1 MIIIPA
7 FSRGF
12 VLVKFGIDFSLKW
25 IRVLTCMAKKIA
37 IANQKGGVGKTT
49 TAINLSAALAMRATN
64 EARKERVLLVDID
77 PQAHATLGL
86 GIDKN
91 SFKVTSYDALIDAAK
106 TKEAVCPDVFPNLDL
121 LPSNIS
127 LVGGEIEFVDLPQ
140 RESRL
145 SLALNTIET
154 NYSFVVIDCP
164 PALGILTLNGLV
176 AADCV
181 LIPVQCEYYSL
192 EGLSRLLETI
202 QMLQQGL
209 NPNLKI
215 EGVLLTMFSTRLTL
229 ARQVLEE
236 VKNFFQ
242 GRVFNSV
249 IPRSVRLA
257 EAPSFGKTIFQ
268 YDITSAGAQAYLALA
283 SEILSSNE
291 PTIEPPPALISTGI
305 EGGNQS

>member
-1 MIIIPA
+1 
-7 FSRGF
+7 
-12 VLVKFGIDFSLKW
+12 
-25 IRVLTCMAKKIA
+25 MARKIA

-49 TAINLSAALAMRATN
+49 TAINLSAALAMRKTD
-64 EARKERVLLVDID
+64 EAHQERVLLVDID

-91 SFKVTSYDALIDAAK
+91 RLAVTTYDALIDATK
-106 TKEAVCPDVFPNLDL
+106 TKEGIISDVFPRLDL

-127 LVGGEIEFVDLPQ
+127 LVGSEVEFVDLPQ

-145 SLALNTIET
+145 RLALNTVEAD
-154 NYSFVVIDCP
+154 YSFIIIDCP

-176 AADCV
+176 AADSV

-202 QMLQQGL
+202 NMLKRGL
-209 NPNLKI
+209 NPNLEI

-236 VKNFFQ
+236 VKNFFK

-283 SEILSSNE
+283 SEILSSVE
-291 PTIEPPPALISTGI
+291 PPALISSDI
-305 EGGNQS
+305 KEGSAL

>member
-1 MIIIPA
+1 
-7 FSRGF
+7 
-12 VLVKFGIDFSLKW
+12 
-25 IRVLTCMAKKIA
+25 MAKKIA

-49 TAINLSAALAMRATN
+49 TAINLSAALAMRSNN
-64 EARKERVLLVDID
+64 EERKERVLLVDID

-91 SFKVTSYDALIDAAK
+91 NLNVTSYDALIDATK
-106 TKEAVCPDVFPNLDL
+106 TKEAIYSDIFPYLDL

-127 LVGGEIEFVDLPQ
+127 LVGGEVEFIDLPQ

-145 SLALNTIET
+145 SLALNPIEAD
-154 NYSFVVIDCP
+154 YSFIIIDCP

-176 AADCV
+176 AADSV

-202 QMLQQGL
+202 KMLQTGL

-283 SEILSSNE
+283 SEILSSVE
-291 PTIEPPPALISTGI
+291 STAAPPPALITTET
-305 EGGNQS
+305 EGGNQL

>member
-1 MIIIPA
+1 
-7 FSRGF
+7 
-12 VLVKFGIDFSLKW
+12 
-25 IRVLTCMAKKIA
+25 MAKKIA

-49 TAINLSAALAMRATN
+49 TAINLSAALAMRAN
-64 EARKERVLLVDID
+64 SEDRKERVLLVDID

-91 SFKVTSYDALIDAAK
+91 SLKVTSYDALIDAAK
-106 TKEAVCPDVFPNLDL
+106 TKEAICPDIFPYLDL

-127 LVGGEIEFVDLPQ
+127 LVGGEVEFVDLPQ

-145 SLALNTIET
+145 SLALNTIEG
-154 NYSFVVIDCP
+154 NYSFIVIDCP

-176 AADCV
+176 AADSV

-202 QMLQQGL
+202 QMLQHGS

-236 VKNFFQ
+236 VRNFFK
-242 GRVFNSV
+242 GRVFNSI

-283 SEILSSNE
+283 SEILSTTE
-291 PTIEPPPALISTGI
+291 PTEAPPPALIINETQGGI
-305 EGGNQS
+305 QP

>member
-1 MIIIPA
+1 
-7 FSRGF
+7 
-12 VLVKFGIDFSLKW
+12 
-25 IRVLTCMAKKIA
+25 MAKKIA

-49 TAINLSAALAMRATN
+49 TAINLSAALAMRSNN
-64 EARKERVLLVDID
+64 EERKERVLLVDID

-91 SFKVTSYDALIDAAK
+91 NLNVTSYDALIDAAK
-106 TKEAVCPDVFPNLDL
+106 TKEAIYSEVFPYLDV

-127 LVGGEIEFVDLPQ
+127 LVGGEVEFIDLPQ

-145 SLALNTIET
+145 SLALNPIEAD
-154 NYSFVVIDCP
+154 YSFIIIDCP

-176 AADCV
+176 AADSV

-202 QMLQQGL
+202 KMLQTGL

-257 EAPSFGKTIFQ
+257 EAPSFAKTIFQ

-283 SEILSSNE
+283 SEILSSVE
-291 PTIEPPPALISTGI
+291 LTAAPPPALITTET
-305 EGGNQS
+305 EGGNHL

>member
-1 MIIIPA
+1 
-7 FSRGF
+7 
-12 VLVKFGIDFSLKW
+12 
-25 IRVLTCMAKKIA
+25 MAKKIA

-49 TAINLSAALAMRATN
+49 TAINLSAALAMRSNN
-64 EARKERVLLVDID
+64 EERKERVLLVDID

-91 SFKVTSYDALIDAAK
+91 NLNVTSYDALIDASK
-106 TKEAVCPDVFPNLDL
+106 TKEAIYSEVFPYLDI

-127 LVGGEIEFVDLPQ
+127 LVGGEVEFIDLPQ

-145 SLALNTIET
+145 SLAINSIEAD
-154 NYSFVVIDCP
+154 YSFIIIDCP

-176 AADCV
+176 AADSV

-202 QMLQQGL
+202 KMLQTGL

-283 SEILSSNE
+283 SEILSLVES
-291 PTIEPPPALISTGI
+291 TSAPPPALITTET
-305 EGGNQS
+305 EGGNQL

>member
-1 MIIIPA
+1 
-7 FSRGF
+7 
-12 VLVKFGIDFSLKW
+12 
-25 IRVLTCMAKKIA
+25 MAKKIA

-49 TAINLSAALAMRATN
+49 TAINLSAALAMRLTN
-64 EARKERVLLVDID
+64 QERKGRVLLVDID
-77 PQAHATLGL
+77 PQAHASLGM

-91 SFKVTSYDALIDAAK
+91 NLTTTIYDALLDANK
-106 TKEAVCPDVFPNLDL
+106 TKPAICLEVFPSLDL

-127 LVGGEIEFVDLPQ
+127 LVGGEVEFVDLPQ
-140 RESRL
+140 REIRL

-154 NYSFVVIDCP
+154 DYSYIIIDCP
-164 PALGILTLNGLV
+164 PALGILTVNGLV
-176 AADCV
+176 AADSV

-202 QMLQQGL
+202 NLLRNGF
-209 NPNLKI
+209 NPNLEI

-229 ARQVLEE
+229 ARQVVEE
-236 VKNFFQ
+236 VRNFFK

-268 YDITSAGAQAYLALA
+268 YDVNSAGAQAYSALA
-283 SEILSSNE
+283 SEILSATDE
-291 PTIEPPPALISTGI
+291 KISLSQPVFSGSETT
-305 EGGNQS
+305 EGSE

>member
-1 MIIIPA
+1 
-7 FSRGF
+7 
-12 VLVKFGIDFSLKW
+12 
-25 IRVLTCMAKKIA
+25 MAKKIA

-49 TAINLSAALAMRATN
+49 TAINLSAALAMRANN
-64 EARKERVLLVDID
+64 EERKERVLLVDID

-86 GIDKN
+86 GLDKN
-91 SFKVTSYDALIDAAK
+91 NLEVTSYDALIDASK
-106 TKEAVCPDVFPNLDL
+106 TKEAICPDIFPNLDL

-127 LVGGEIEFVDLPQ
+127 LVGGEVEFVDLPQ
-140 RESRL
+140 REHRL
-145 SLALNTIET
+145 SLALNTVET
-154 NYSFVVIDCP
+154 DYSFIVVDCP

-176 AADCV
+176 AADSV

-202 QMLQQGL
+202 QMLQNGS
-209 NPNLKI
+209 NTNLKI

-236 VKNFFQ
+236 VRNFFK
-242 GRVFNSV
+242 GRVFNSI

-283 SEILSSNE
+283 SEILSKTE
-291 PTIEPPPALISTGI
+291 PAAAPPPALIST
-305 EGGNQS
+305 ETQGGTQP

>member
-1 MIIIPA
+1 
-7 FSRGF
+7 
-12 VLVKFGIDFSLKW
+12 
-25 IRVLTCMAKKIA
+25 MAKKIA

-49 TAINLSAALAMRATN
+49 TAINLSAALAMRSNN
-64 EARKERVLLVDID
+64 EERKERVLLVDID

-91 SFKVTSYDALIDAAK
+91 NLNVTSYDALIDAAK
-106 TKEAVCPDVFPNLDL
+106 AKEAIAPDIFPYLDL

-127 LVGGEIEFVDLPQ
+127 LVGSEVEFVDLPQ

-145 SLALNTIET
+145 SLALNTIEAE
-154 NYSFVVIDCP
+154 YSYIVIDCP

-176 AADCV
+176 AADSV

-202 QMLQQGL
+202 KMLQSGL

-283 SEILSSNE
+283 SEILSLDE
-291 PTIEPPPALISTGI
+291 PSSSPSALILTGTE
-305 EGGNQS
+305 EGSHS

>member
-1 MIIIPA
+1 
-7 FSRGF
+7 
-12 VLVKFGIDFSLKW
+12 
-25 IRVLTCMAKKIA
+25 MAKKIA

-49 TAINLSAALAMRATN
+49 TAINLSAALAMRQTN
-64 EARKERVLLVDID
+64 EMSQERVLLVDID

-91 SFKVTSYDALIDAAK
+91 RLTVTAYDALIDAEK
-106 TKEAVCPDVFPNLDL
+106 TKAAILSDVFPNLDL

-127 LVGGEIEFVDLPQ
+127 LVGSEVEFVDLPQ

-145 SLALNTIET
+145 RLALNTIEQ
-154 NYSFVVIDCP
+154 NYTFIIIDCP

-176 AADCV
+176 AANSV

-192 EGLSRLLETI
+192 EGLSRLLDTI
-202 QMLQQGL
+202 KMLQGSL

-236 VKNFFQ
+236 VKRFFQ

-283 SEILSSNE
+283 SEILSSVE
-291 PTIEPPPALISTGI
+291 SAEALIGK
-305 EGGNQS
+305 

>member
-1 MIIIPA
+1 
-7 FSRGF
+7 
-12 VLVKFGIDFSLKW
+12 
-25 IRVLTCMAKKIA
+25 MAKKIA

-49 TAINLSAALAMRATN
+49 TAINLSAALAMRQTN
-64 EARKERVLLVDID
+64 ESSQERVLLVDID

-91 SFKVTSYDALIDAAK
+91 SLTITAYDALIDAEK
-106 TKEAVCPDVFPNLDL
+106 TKDAIIPDVFPNLDL

-127 LVGGEIEFVDLPQ
+127 LVGSEVEFVSIPQ

-154 NYSFVVIDCP
+154 NYSFIIIDCP

-176 AADCV
+176 AANSV
-181 LIPVQCEYYSL
+181 IIPVQCEYYSL
-192 EGLSRLLETI
+192 EGLSRLLDTI
-202 QMLQQGL
+202 KMLQSNL

-215 EGVLLTMFSTRLTL
+215 EGVLLTMFSARLTL
-229 ARQVLEE
+229 ARAVLQE
-236 VKNFFQ
+236 VKKFFQ

-283 SEILSSNE
+283 SEILSSVE
-291 PTIEPPPALISTGI
+291 STEVLIETGSK
-305 EGGNQS
+305 GGEF

>member
-1 MIIIPA
+1 
-7 FSRGF
+7 
-12 VLVKFGIDFSLKW
+12 
-25 IRVLTCMAKKIA
+25 MAKKIA

-49 TAINLSAALAMRATN
+49 TAINLSAALAMRSNN
-64 EARKERVLLVDID
+64 EERKERVLLVDID

-91 SFKVTSYDALIDAAK
+91 NLNVTSYDALIDAAK
-106 TKEAVCPDVFPNLDL
+106 TKEAIYSEVFPYLDV

-127 LVGGEIEFVDLPQ
+127 LVGGEVEFIDLPQ

-145 SLALNTIET
+145 SLALNPIEAD
-154 NYSFVVIDCP
+154 YSFIIIDCP

-176 AADCV
+176 AADSV

-202 QMLQQGL
+202 KMLQTGL
-209 NPNLKI
+209 NPNLNI

-257 EAPSFGKTIFQ
+257 EAPSFAKTIFQ

-283 SEILSSNE
+283 SEILSSVE
-291 PTIEPPPALISTGI
+291 LTAAPPPALITTET
-305 EGGNQS
+305 EGGNHL

>member
-1 MIIIPA
+1 
-7 FSRGF
+7 
-12 VLVKFGIDFSLKW
+12 
-25 IRVLTCMAKKIA
+25 MAKKIA

-49 TAINLSAALAMRATN
+49 TAINLSAALAMRASN
-64 EARKERVLLVDID
+64 EERKERVLLVDID

-91 SFKVTSYDALIDAAK
+91 NLKVTSYEALIDAAK
-106 TKEAVCPDVFPNLDL
+106 TKEAIYPDVFPHLDL

-127 LVGGEIEFVDLPQ
+127 LVGGEVEFVDLPR

-145 SLALNTIET
+145 SLALNTIDT

-176 AADCV
+176 AADSV

-283 SEILSSNE
+283 SEILSSNDQAFA
-291 PTIEPPPALISTGI
+291 PPPALIGTST
-305 EGGNQS
+305 EGGSQL

>member
-1 MIIIPA
+1 
-7 FSRGF
+7 
-12 VLVKFGIDFSLKW
+12 
-25 IRVLTCMAKKIA
+25 MAKKIA

-49 TAINLSAALAMRATN
+49 TAINLSAALAMRSNN
-64 EARKERVLLVDID
+64 EERKERVLLVDID

-91 SFKVTSYDALIDAAK
+91 NLNVTSYDALIDATK
-106 TKEAVCPDVFPNLDL
+106 TKEAIYSDIFPYLDL

-127 LVGGEIEFVDLPQ
+127 LVGGEVEFIDLPQ

-145 SLALNTIET
+145 SLALNPIEAD
-154 NYSFVVIDCP
+154 YSFIIIDCP

-176 AADCV
+176 AADSV

-202 QMLQQGL
+202 KMLQTGL

-283 SEILSSNE
+283 SEILSSVE
-291 PTIEPPPALISTGI
+291 STAASPPALITTET
-305 EGGNQS
+305 EGGNHL

>member
-1 MIIIPA
+1 VLICG
-7 FSRGF
+7 FS
-12 VLVKFGIDFSLKW
+12 LVKFSIDSGQKW
-25 IRVLTCMAKKIA
+25 IRVLTCMVKKIA

-49 TAINLSAALAMRATN
+49 TAINLSAALAMRSN
-64 EARKERVLLVDID
+64 SEERKERVLLVDID

-86 GIDKN
+86 GVDKN
-91 SFKVTSYDALIDAAK
+91 SFKVTSYDVLIDAAN
-106 TKEAVCPDVFPNLDL
+106 TKEAIYPNVFQNLDL
-121 LPSNIS
+121 MPSNIS
-127 LVGGEIEFVDLPQ
+127 LVGGEVEFIELPQ

-154 NYSFVVIDCP
+154 NYSYIIIDCP
-164 PALGILTLNGLV
+164 PALGILTINGLV
-176 AADCV
+176 AADSV

-202 QMLQQGL
+202 SLLQRGL

-236 VKNFFQ
+236 VRNFFK

-283 SEILSSNE
+283 SEILSTNE
-291 PTIEPPPALISTGI
+291 QKMESPPPALISTGTE
-305 EGGNQS
+305 EGVSNVT